1 MPTFS
6 SCVSANLCAIQPYR
20 FNHTN
25 DPQKAYTDFFC
36 LGVSLEERRMTHQE
50 RIRIFDSQGEPYK
63 QAFQIFLHHTDQKR
77 NAKRWLQEVV
87 DQLPVRMVFIDAGAG
102 NGEVT
107 KAFAGAFQR
116 TIAIEPN
123 LYLRNQL
130 QQTLPTVEAIG
141 LPILAAQP
149 GARGDL
155 ILCSHTFYYIP
166 SEEWLAHLERL
177 VSWMS
182 PTGVTIVVLQHRES
196 GCMNMVHH
204 FFGHRFELRRTADAF
219 HARHRDRYDVVTRRD
234 PAYVQTPDLGKA
246 YAVAEF
252 MLNILD
258 IEYAPTRQA
267 VEAYLQ
273 AHFATEDGSYRIP
286 VDQDFLQ
293 IRNRQ
298 GYESG
303 PDR

>member
-1 MPTFS
+1 
-6 SCVSANLCAIQPYR
+6 
-20 FNHTN
+20 
-25 DPQKAYTDFFC
+25 
-36 LGVSLEERRMTHQE
+36 MTYQE
-50 RIRIFDSQGEPYK
+50 RIRIFDSQGEAYK
-63 QAFQIFLHHTDQKR
+63 QAFQIFLDHTDQKR

-87 DQLPVRMVFIDAGAG
+87 DKLPTRMVFIDAGAG

-123 LYLRNQL
+123 VYLRNQL

-149 GARGDL
+149 VAQGDL
-155 ILCSHTFYYIP
+155 VLCSHTFFYIP
-166 SEEWLAHLERL
+166 PEDWLAHLERL

-204 FFGHRFELRRTADAF
+204 FFGHRFELRQAADAF
-219 HARHRDRYDVVTRRD
+219 RAKHENQYDVVTTLD
-234 PAYVQTPDLGKA
+234 PAHVETPDQDKA

-252 MLNILD
+252 MLNLLEIKCV
-258 IEYAPTRQA
+258 PTRQA
-267 VEAYLQ
+267 VEAYAQ
-273 AHFATEDGSYRIP
+273 THFATHDGGFRIP
-286 VDQDFLQ
+286 VHQDFLK
-293 IRNRQ
+293 IRHRPTVGQ
-298 GYESG
+298 A
-303 PDR
+303 